1 MKELYPMHGIITT
14 VITPFHSGNNKEI
27 DWPSFRREIQTCM
40 DAGVAGFLV
49 PCMASEMNQL
59 THEEI
64 IQEVRETGCPGP
76 YQGKLHRDPQYHR
89 Q

>member
-14 VITPFHSGNNKEI
+14 VITPFKSGTKEI
-27 DWPSFRREIQTCM
+27 DWPSFRREIQVCM

-59 THEEI
+59 TH
-64 IQEVRETGCPGP
+64 
-76 YQGKLHRDPQYHR
+76 D
-89 Q
+89 